1 MRVAVCDAI
10 LLRLYGVQGPQAGGW
25 PVQSDSDESRALE
38 NKMTVNRWIFGVVV
52 VTGMVIC
59 TQLEAQVKGDQDITG
74 PYEVVE
80 DWLQPLPWHADGW
93 TFGLVAAVYPDNPNR
108 IFVLQGGDLP
118 DPRPPRGPGP
128 QSNSNHTPE
137 HFILVLNSDGEL
149 IESWTQWDHLFVRPH
164 KVTINPYDPERHV
177 WIVDDWASQIFK
189 FTNDGSEL
197 VMTLGERE
205 VTGDDE
211 NHFARPTDM
220 AFLPDG
226 TFFVSDGYVNSR
238 VVKFNKD
245 GEFLMQWGSSGTGPG
260 QFTLV
265 HSVKVDA
272 DRRVYVADRRNG
284 RIQIFDENGRFL
296 DMWDGMA
303 QPSHI
308 VVAQDQTVWMS
319 DPTLNRLVQFN
330 LTGLRLTHWGVA
342 GSFPGA
348 FSNPHH
354 FDVDEDGN
362 LYVADYA
369 NYRVQKFVPKP
380 DADPRRLIQ
389 PAFVSVNTPLN

>member
-1 MRVAVCDAI
+1 
-10 LLRLYGVQGPQAGGW
+10 
-25 PVQSDSDESRALE
+25 
-38 NKMTVNRWIFGVVV
+38 MTANRWTFVVLV
-52 VTGMVIC
+52 LTGMVIC
-59 TQLEAQVKGDQDITG
+59 PELEAQVKGDQDITG

-80 DWLQPLPWHADGW
+80 DWLQPLPWHSDGW
-93 TFGLVAAVYPDNPNR
+93 TFGLVAAVYADNSDR

-137 HFILVLNSDGEL
+137 HFVLVLNGDGEL

-197 VMTLGERE
+197 VMTLGERG
-205 VTGDDE
+205 VTGDGE
-211 NHFARPTDM
+211 GHFARPTDM

-238 VVKFNKD
+238 VVKFNRD
-245 GEFLMQWGSSGTGPG
+245 GEFQMQWGSSGTGQG
-260 QFTLV
+260 QFNLV

-330 LTGLRLTHWGVA
+330 LSGLRLTHWGVA

-362 LYVADYA
+362 LYVADYG
-369 NYRVQKFVPKP
+369 NYRVQKFIPKP
-380 DADPRRLIQ
+380 GADPRRIIQ
-389 PAFVSVNTPLN
+389 PGFVSVNSPLN

>member
-1 MRVAVCDAI
+1 MIA
-10 LLRLYGVQGPQAGGW
+10 
-25 PVQSDSDESRALE
+25 
-38 NKMTVNRWIFGVVV
+38 NRWIMAVSVAA
-52 VTGMVIC
+52 GMVIC
-59 TQLEAQVKGDQDITG
+59 APLNAQIKGDQDITG

-80 DWLQPLPWHADGW
+80 NWLKPMPWHQDGW
-93 TFGLVAAVYPDNPNR
+93 TFGLIAAVYPETPNR

-118 DPRPPRGPGP
+118 DPRPTGRRGPR
-128 QSNSNHTPE
+128 SNSDHTPS
-137 HFILVLNSDGEL
+137 HFVLVLNGDGEL

-164 KVTINPYDPERHV
+164 KVTVNPYDPERHV

-205 VTGDDE
+205 MTGDDQD
-211 NHFARPTDM
+211 HFARPTDM
-220 AFLPDG
+220 VFLPDG
-226 TFFVSDGYVNSR
+226 TFLVSDGYVNTR
-238 VVKFNKD
+238 IVKFNED
-245 GEFLMQWGSSGTGPG
+245 GRYLMHWGSSGTGPG
-260 QFTLV
+260 QFNLV

-284 RIQIFDENGRFL
+284 RIQIFDQNGKFL

-308 VVAQDQTVWMS
+308 VVTQDQTVWMS

-330 LTGLRLTHWGVA
+330 LNGELLTYWGAA

-348 FSNPHH
+348 FNNPHH
-354 FDVDEDGN
+354 FDVDREGN

-369 NYRVQKFVPKP
+369 NYRVQKFVPRP
-380 DADPRRLIQ
+380 DADRRRLIQ
-389 PAFVSVNTPLN
+389 PSFASVNARED

>member
-1 MRVAVCDAI
+1 MRGFARSPLAQEI
-10 LLRLYGVQGPQAGGW
+10 
-25 PVQSDSDESRALE
+25 
-38 NKMTVNRWIFGVVV
+38 KMIANRWILGVSVV
-52 VTGMVIC
+52 AGMGFC
-59 TQLEAQVKGDQDITG
+59 SPLNAQIKGDQDITG

-80 DWLQPLPWHADGW
+80 DWLKPMPWHQDGW
-93 TFGLVAAVYPDNPNR
+93 TFGLVAAVYPDTPNR
-108 IFVLQGGDLP
+108 IFLLQGGDLP
-118 DPRPPRGPGP
+118 DPRPTERAGPR
-128 QSNSNHTPE
+128 SNALHTPS
-137 HFILVLNSDGEL
+137 HFVLVLNGDGEL

-205 VTGDDE
+205 VMGDDE
-211 NHFARPTDM
+211 DHFGRPTDM

-226 TFFVSDGYVNSR
+226 TFFVSDGYVNAR
-238 VVKFNKD
+238 VVKFNED
-245 GEFLMQWGSSGTGPG
+245 GEYLMQWGSAGTGPG
-260 QFTLV
+260 QFNLV

-284 RIQIFDENGRFL
+284 RIQIFDENGKFL

-319 DPTLNRLVQFN
+319 DPTLNRLVQFSLN
-330 LTGLRLTHWGVA
+330 GLLLTYWGAA
-342 GSFPGA
+342 GSFAGA
-348 FSNPHH
+348 FNNPHH
-354 FDVDEDGN
+354 FDVDQDGN

-369 NYRVQKFVPKP
+369 NFRVQKFVPSP
-380 DADPRRLIQ
+380 NGDRRRLIQ
-389 PAFVSVNTPLN
+389 PAFASVRSTGGR